1 MTVCRIP
8 FQHGADVTIPN
19 NRMDTP
25 LHNAARWNH
34 PALVNEL
41 LLYGA
46 SYTTTNN
53 EGKTPKDL
61 TSDDQVHN
69 LFWKANNGIIAVGSY
84 GPLARCA
91 DTPTQHGGE
100 ASLVGGA
107 GGVVSRQDGVKL
119 EGSCDSAARS
129 HDLIEEGSEQSHE
142 GSHDPLRDSSSLEKE
157 GSHDLFER
165 EGSHDLFD
173 GESHDYVV
181 IEDEEV
187 EHRSIGDQQVQGQSA
202 QERQVM
208 EEIANEQKPHPPHPK
223 RNEQLF
229 SLLQAIEEFD
239 R

>member
-1 MTVCRIP
+1 
-8 FQHGADVTIPN
+8 
-19 NRMDTP
+19 MDTP

-46 SYTTTNN
+46 SYTATNN
-53 EGKTPKDL
+53 EGKSPREL

-91 DTPTQHGGE
+91 DMPTQLDSE
-100 ASLVGGA
+100 ASLMGGA
-107 GGVVSRQDGVKL
+107 ASGGGVTEDGGVASQQDGVKL
-119 EGSCDSAARS
+119 DGSCDGATKSC
-129 HDLIEEGSEQSHE
+129 DLEEEEEGSSERESRDLLEEE
-142 GSHDPLRDSSSLEKE
+142 GPSERESQDLLEWEKSCDLFE
-157 GSHDLFER
+157 KQGSHDLFER

-181 IEDEEV
+181 IEDVV
-187 EHRSIGDQQVQGQSA
+187 EHRPIGDQQVQGQSA
-202 QERQVM
+202 
-208 EEIANEQKPHPPHPK
+208 EELEVIETEQKLHPK

-229 SLLQAIEEFD
+229 SLLQDIEAFD